1 MRTAGGNEIEFLF
14 DLSDYNC
21 IVKRHIPISGQFV
34 YEGKSEVG
42 STVAVGLILL
52 H

>member
-1 MRTAGGNEIEFLF
+1 MHTADGNDVEFLF
-14 DLSDYNC
+14 DLSDYDC

>member
-1 MRTAGGNEIEFLF
+1 MHTADGNDIEFLF
-14 DLSDYNC
+14 DLSDYDC
-21 IVKRHIPISGQFV
+21 IVKRHIPILGQFV